1 MKTLRWILISFL
13 LVGSLSAQV
22 FQPAK
27 VLSQGKF
34 RVGINPL
41 LMEESF
47 AFYIH
52 GGVGLGSRMDL
63 GFKLGFGEGDA
74 YFGADIDY
82 GILIQQ
88 FSLTLGGGLHHCGVM
103 GIDVTIK
110 AGYDIPSS
118 GVEIHG
124 GFDFDINF
132 HEGNSTSPLWFL
144 LGLEWRVR
152 SMIAVVLDVEIGV
165 TEEAPNIFGGGINLY
180 F

>member
-1 MKTLRWILISFL
+1 MKSLRWLLISFL
-13 LVGSLSAQV
+13 LIGSLSAQV

-27 VLSQGKF
+27 VLSQSKF

-63 GFKLGFGEGDA
+63 GFKVGFGEGDA

-82 GILIQQ
+82 GILIQD
-88 FSLTLGGGLHHCGVM
+88 FSLTLGGGLHHCSVM

-110 AGYDIPSS
+110 GGYDIPNS

-132 HEGNSTSPLWFL
+132 HDGGSTSPLWFL